1 MKKPENEIIY
11 DAPVDAVDN
20 FAKEFDGIDDQVAQ
34 NGIQESWN
42 SGLNEENIVERRAE
56 DVKNRTDSQYDD
68 EEGVPQV
75 SDHHEQLLNIAV

>member
-20 FAKEFDGIDDQVAQ
+20 FAKEFDGIGDQVAQ

-42 SGLNEENIVERRAE
+42 SGMNEENIVERRAE
-56 DVKNRTDSQYDD
+56 DVKNRTDS
-68 EEGVPQV
+68 
-75 SDHHEQLLNIAV
+75 